1 MKSKLLLSIMLLTQ
15 LLTAQTAMT
24 PSSTAITYGSDWS
37 TVKIT
42 ADGALNYP
50 WEITYGPDNT
60 LWVTERVG
68 EKIVKVSTATAT
80 NAPLTMIDLS
90 AKIANAKQGGLMG
103 MAIHPALYQD
113 INTTVNN
120 YVFISYTYDDGGE
133 LKLRIA
139 RLIYDNATQ
148 SLSEDTSLNVNGA
161 ILEDVPA
168 SADHNSGRLIFGPD
182 LKLYYTIGD
191 QGANQFDYSCN
202 PVLSQVLPS
211 YPADYDNYPGKTL
224 RLNTDGTI
232 PSDNPY
238 LSGVQSHVYT
248 YGHRNA
254 QGIIF
259 SQDGTLYA
267 SEHGPK
273 TDDEINVI
281 KPGKNYG
288 WPEIAGYYDN
298 LAYTYCNW
306 SSLGGS
312 CNAGDFSD
320 HNCPN
325 GAATATEYESY
336 PSAAPSNF
344 EPPIGTYNS
353 TIASDPSG
361 GWFTWPT
368 PAPSSIDIHEAN
380 NIPGWGRS
388 LLVPSLKKGTIY
400 RAKLTPDGE
409 DIVSD
414 FYEEF
419 HSSNDRY
426 RDIAIS
432 PDGLTIYAVTDNGG
446 GTSGPSSNSGVS
458 IDNPGVIIKIQYQGP
473 LVINPPVAN
482 CQDITVTLDATGNTQ
497 ITPADVDN
505 GSTGGSAGIASL
517 VIDQDTFN
525 CTHTDNPQT
534 VWLTVT
540 DNNGNESRCSAQVT
554 VVPNSNPASFVAP
567 VLEDVVSNCEITVPA
582 PSLINNACAEVIAT
596 TTDQVTFTA
605 GQSGVITWVF
615 DDGTYQDTATQ
626 NVTVNTLAVPSNINV
641 IPGTTTA
648 FINWDLINGVTYNVR
663 YREVGASTWVT
674 QTTSTNSITL
684 TGLNMLT
691 NYEVQVNSDCG
702 SSQSTYSTI
711 VNFTTTDITYVTPT
725 VSYYPDDFYINNFEI
740 LDNNYISLL
749 SNSSN
754 QNEDVSGY
762 SNHTDDGLN
771 IPDLKQL
778 DQFNVVISLVNTH
791 PWNKTSGHSV
801 WIDYNQDG
809 DFDDSNERV
818 WGTTNGDDLFPHGDP
833 GTGSFTVPST
843 ALLGNTRMRIA
854 SRTYWTPN
862 DPEAMTYDGNNGGEY
877 EDYTVNITSN
887 TLSVPQIELSKF
899 SIYPNPIQNS
909 FTVKFSRSI
918 SEDVTITLTDLQ
930 GRVIKVKTLSKSND
944 QLTFDNTNYLKSGVY
959 FVTISNNQKVLKTKK
974 LIKL

>member
-1 MKSKLLLSIMLLTQ
+1 MKYFFYGFLLLSQ
-15 LLTAQTAMT
+15 LALAQTSMT
-24 PSSTAITYGSDWS
+24 PSSTSVTYGSDW
-37 TVKIT
+37 TTTKIT
-42 ADGALNYP
+42 ADNALDYP
-50 WEITYGPDNT
+50 WEITYGPDNN

-68 EKIVKVSTATAT
+68 EKIVRVSTTTST
-80 NAPLTMIDLS
+80 NTPFTMIDLS
-90 AKIANAKQGGLMG
+90 AKVTYSKQGGLMG
-103 MAIHPALYQD
+103 MAIHPDLYQD
-113 INTTVNN
+113 IATNVNN
-120 YVFISYTYDDGGE
+120 YVFAAYTYDDSGV
-133 LKLRIA
+133 LKLRIV
-139 RLIYDNATQ
+139 RLIYNNTTGN
-148 SLSEDTSLNVNGA
+148 LTEDTSLDANGT
-161 ILEDVPA
+161 IVEGIPA
-168 SADHNSGRLIFGPD
+168 SGDHNSGRLIFGPD

-202 PVLSQVLPS
+202 PVLSQVLPNS
-211 YPADYDNYPGKTL
+211 ITDYDNYPGKTL
-224 RLNTDGTI
+224 RLNIDGSI
-232 PSDNPY
+232 PNDNPI
-238 LSGVQSHVYT
+238 LNGVKSHVYT

-259 SQDGTLYA
+259 SQDGRLYA

-281 KPGKNYG
+281 KSGKNYG

-306 SSLGGS
+306 SSLGGA
-312 CNAGDFSD
+312 CNSNDFSD
-320 HNCPN
+320 HNCPA
-325 GAATATEYESY
+325 GAETATEFESY
-336 PSAAPSNF
+336 PSGAPSNF

-353 TIASDPSG
+353 TIANDPSG

-368 PAPSSIDIHEAN
+368 PAPSSIDIHETN

-388 LLVPSLKKGTIY
+388 LLIPSLKKGTIY

-419 HSSNDRY
+419 HASNDRY

-432 PDGLTIYAVTDNGG
+432 PDGLTIFAVTDNGG

-458 IDNPGVIIKIQYQGP
+458 IQNPGVIIKIEYQGAI
-473 LVINPPVAN
+473 VSNPPVAN
-482 CQDITVTLDATGNTQ
+482 CQDITVTLDATGNAQ
-497 ITPADVDN
+497 IIPADIDN

-517 VIDQDTFN
+517 DIDVDAFDCSDTD
-525 CTHTDNPQT
+525 TPQT

-540 DNNGNESRCSAQVT
+540 DNNGNEDRCSALIT
-554 VVPNSNPASFVAP
+554 VVPNSNPVTFTAP
-567 VLEDVVSNCEITVPA
+567 VLDDVVSNCEVTVP
-582 PSLINNACAEVIAT
+582 PPTLTNNACVEVVAT
-596 TTDQVTFTA
+596 TTDQVTYTA

-615 DDGTYQDTATQ
+615 DDGTYTDTATQ

-648 FINWDLINGVTYNVR
+648 YINWDLINGVTYNVR

-702 SSQSTYSTI
+702 SSQSAYSTI
-711 VNFTTTDITYVTPT
+711 INFTTTDITYVTPT

-740 LDNNYISLL
+740 LDAN
-749 SNSSN
+749 SNSILNNGSN
-754 QNEDVSGY
+754 QSEDIMGY
-762 SNHTDDGLN
+762 SNHTDDGLS

-778 DQFNVVISLVNTH
+778 DQFNVVVSLVNTH
-791 PWNKTSGHSV
+791 PWNKTSGHSI

-809 DFDDSNERV
+809 DFDDLNERV
-818 WGTTNGDDLFPHGDP
+818 WGTTNGDNLFPHGVS
-833 GTGSFTVPST
+833 GTGSFTVPED

-862 DPEAMTYDGNNGGEY
+862 DPEAMTFDGNNGGEY

-930 GRVIKVKTLSKSND
+930 GRVVKVKTLSKSND

-974 LIKL
+974 LIKM